1 MVSVNRGECQ
11 CCWKFEKYDLRFN
24 GTKFLRVVIWF
35 VEEHEVAMAPAFRQ
49 ECFFTDFEL
58 FQFYS
63 GRTNKL

>member
-1 MVSVNRGECQ
+1 MVSSTDVNASVVDNL
-11 CCWKFEKYDLRFN
+11 EKYVLRFN